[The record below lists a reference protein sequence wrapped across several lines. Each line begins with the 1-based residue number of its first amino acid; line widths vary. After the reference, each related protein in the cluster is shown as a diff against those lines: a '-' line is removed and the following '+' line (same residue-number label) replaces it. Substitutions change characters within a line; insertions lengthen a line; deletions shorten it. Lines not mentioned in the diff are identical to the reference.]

1 MDAIAR
7 AALRVTDPA
16 SGHWYRDASRLSDVR
31 VLRERHAPYCE
42 HPGAVG
48 VGESVPPPPEDP
60 AAGADQADADPPPE
74 PAESDTMRLLR
85 ERTRELRHRRAADW
99 R

>member
-1 MDAIAR
+1 M
-7 AALRVTDPA
+7 
-16 SGHWYRDASRLSDVR
+16 
-31 VLRERHAPYCE
+31 
-42 HPGAVG
+42 
-48 VGESVPPPPEDP
+48 GEPVPTPPEDP
-60 AAGADQADADPPPE
+60 AAGADQADPAPPLE